1 MKKGIH
7 IMIPN
12 KHTNNVYVTVLHVIR
27 YSIWVQ
33 VESPKYKMICLN
45 SPKLSDLLP
54 FLTNSGQQSLPM
66 FICLPMSTH
75 VMLVNTITG

>member
-1 MKKGIH
+1 
-7 IMIPN
+7 
-12 KHTNNVYVTVLHVIR
+12 
-27 YSIWVQ
+27 
-33 VESPKYKMICLN
+33 MICLN